1 MTHSA
6 PLLAGTDISVRADGK
21 TLLDNVSVSVSANEI
36 VTIIGPNGG
45 GKTTLLKALL
55 GLLPIAS
62 GTVKRKKKLNLGY
75 VPQKLVIDRTLPL
88 TVKRLMQLTGRYS
101 HDQII
106 AALGETGVAHKLND
120 NIHSLSGGEMQRVLL
135 ARAIIRKPELM
146 VLDEPVQGVDYL
158 GEIAL
163 YQLIETIRNKYNCG
177 ILLVS
182 HDLHMVMRASNR
194 VICLNTHVCCSG
206 QPTVVEQ
213 SPDYQRLF
221 GTRGLQTMAPYG
233 HRHGHFH
240 DMEPEGPAP
249 LVASPGE
256 DAHCGTAGHHHHEDH
271 EGHHHAG

>member
-1 MTHSA
+1 M
-6 PLLAGTDISVRADGK
+6 
-21 TLLDNVSVSVSANEI
+21 LDNVSVSVSANEI

-256 DAHCGTAGHHHHEDH
+256 DAHCSTAGHHHHEDH

>member
-1 MTHSA
+1 MTHSD

-21 TLLDNVSVSVSANEI
+21 TLLDSVSVSVSANEI

-106 AALGETGVAHKLND
+106 AALGETGVAHKIND

-240 DMEPEGPAP
+240 DVDQEESAP
-249 LVASPGE
+249 LA
-256 DAHCGTAGHHHHEDH
+256 ATAGGEPHSCTADHHHHEDH
-271 EGHHHAG
+271 EGHHHAR

>member
-1 MTHSA
+1 MPHTE
-6 PLLAGTDISVRADGK
+6 PLLVGTDISVKADGK
-21 TLLDNVSVSVSANEI
+21 TLLNNVSVSVCENEI

-45 GKTTLLKALL
+45 GKTTLLKSLL
-55 GLLPIAS
+55 GLRPISS
-62 GTVKRKKKLNLGY
+62 GTVKRKKNLNLGY

-88 TVKRLMQLTGRYS
+88 TVQRLMRLTGSYKRA
-101 HDQII
+101 QIED
-106 AALGETGVAHKLND
+106 ALGETGVAHKIHD

-135 ARAIIRKPELM
+135 ARAIIRQPELM

-163 YQLIETIRNKYNCG
+163 YQLIEAIRNKYKCG

-206 QPTVVEQ
+206 QPTDVEQ

-221 GTRGLQTMAPYG
+221 GSRGLQTMAPYG

-240 DMEPEGPAP
+240 DIPPDP
-249 LVASPGE
+249 SSL
-256 DAHCGTAGHHHHEDH
+256 DAHGADGHTCEGDHPHCDH
-271 EGHHHAG
+271 EGHNHAG

>member
-1 MTHSA
+1 MTQTK
-6 PLLAGTDISVRADGK
+6 PLLVGKDISVKADGK
-21 TLLDNVSVSVSANEI
+21 ILLDNVSVSICENEI

-45 GKTTLLKALL
+45 GKTTLLKSLL
-55 GLLPIAS
+55 GLRPIAS
-62 GTVKRKKKLNLGY
+62 GTVKRKKNLNLGY

-88 TVKRLMQLTGRYS
+88 TVQRLMQLTGSYKRA
-101 HDQII
+101 QIE
-106 AALGETGVAHKLND
+106 AALGETGVAHKLHD

-163 YQLIETIRNKYNCG
+163 YQLIETIRNKYQCG

-206 QPTVVEQ
+206 QPTDVEQ

-221 GTRGLQTMAPYG
+221 GSRGLQTMAPYG

-240 DMEPEGPAP
+240 DAP
-249 LVASPGE
+249 PASPDLPSHETGE
-256 DAHCGTAGHHHHEDH
+256 QTCTHDHHHCDH
-271 EGHHHAG
+271 EGHNHAG

>member
-55 GLLPIAS
+55 GLRPIAS